1 MQSISFEASERIESV
16 LAIGC
21 HADDIEIGCGG
32 TILAL
37 LERNPRLDVTWVVL
51 SAGGERAEEA
61 RASSTAFLTAAEHQ
75 PSVVLESFRDSF
87 FPYIGA
93 EVKEVFE
100 RLKAEVSPE
109 LVLTH
114 TGTDLHQ
121 DHRLVAELTW
131 NTFRDHLILEF
142 EIPKYDADL
151 GSPNVFVPLE
161 EALVRRKVSLL
172 LEHFASQR
180 SRHWFTEDLFLG
192 LMRLRGMETNSPTGY
207 AEAFRCRKLQLRP

>member
-1 MQSISFEASERIESV
+1 MQAVSFARSEPFTSV

-37 LERNPRLDVTWVVL
+37 LERHREVEVTWVVL
-51 SAGGERAEEA
+51 SAVGDRAEEA
-61 RASSTAFLTAAEHQ
+61 QASSSAFLAGAGRR
-75 PSVVLESFRDSF
+75 PRIVLEAFRDSF
-87 FPYIGA
+87 FPYVGA
-93 EVKEVFE
+93 EVKEAFE
-100 RLKAEVSPE
+100 RLKAELSPH

-114 TGTDLHQ
+114 AATDLHQ

-131 NTFRDHLILEF
+131 NTFRNHVILEY

-151 GSPNVFVPLE
+151 ASPNVFVPLE
-161 EALVRRKVSLL
+161 EEVARRKVELL
-172 LEHFASQR
+172 MEHFASQR

-192 LMRLRGMETNSPTGY
+192 LMRLRGMEANSPTGY
-207 AEAFRCRKLQLRP
+207 AEAFRCRKLRLDP